1 MSRLGLP
8 KDAPPLPEGYHYI
21 HRVNHELNMARV
33 EVGYKGA
40 RIFIIH
46 IELFSDVNYWNK
58 QKRYAARPVRDPARG
73 PFTRPAVL
81 QWIEYPDLETLVTS
95 MITKHRLGAI

>member
-1 MSRLGLP
+1 MSLLGLP
-8 KDAPPLPEGYHYI
+8 KDAPALPKGYHYI
-21 HRVNHELNMARV
+21 HRVSHEHNVARV

-58 QKRYAARPVRDPARG
+58 QKRYAARPVRDPTGG
-73 PFTRPAVL
+73 PHMFPVKW
-81 QWIEYPDLETLVTS
+81 QEYPDLPTLVTS
-95 MITKHRLGAI
+95 MITKHRLGVL

>member
-21 HRVNHELNMARV
+21 HRVSHEHNMARV
-33 EVGYKGA
+33 DVAYKGA

-46 IELFSDVNYWNK
+46 VELFSDVNYWNK
-58 QKRYAARPVRDPARG
+58 QKRYAASPVRNL
-73 PFTRPAVL
+73 FEWT
-81 QWIEYPDLETLVTS
+81 EYPDLETLVTS
-95 MITKHRLGAI
+95 MITKHRLGVI

>member
-1 MSRLGLP
+1 MSGLGLP

-21 HRVNHELNMARV
+21 HRVSHEHNMARV

-46 IELFSDVNYWNK
+46 VELFSDVNYWNK
-58 QKRYAARPVRDPARG
+58 QKRYAARPVRDPAKG
-73 PFTRPAVL
+73 PFMYPVE
-81 QWIEYPDLETLVTS
+81 WIEYPDLETLVTS
-95 MITKHRLGAI
+95 MITKHKLGVI